1 MLHGT
6 TWNSKIYAGSW
17 KVNSASVEDAARS
30 LQGIFA
36 TDPEYAA
43 KLIQIIKEYNLT
55 QYDDIEN
62 LSEEFKNLDAP
73 ASPLLEAMPSDLK
86 FPEYDG
92 NNTQAPQAM
101 PGEIVHNM
109 CITVSSNWE
118 EKLANSWVM
127 VAFGVQAAPHKVTIQ
142 QLFHKWAMR

>member
-17 KVNSASVEDAARS
+17 KVDSDDVEDAARS

-55 QYDDIEN
+55 QYDD
-62 LSEEFKNLDAP
+62 KND
-73 ASPLLEAMPSDLK
+73 LE
-86 FPEYDG
+86 
-92 NNTQAPQAM
+92 QAR
-101 PGEIVHNM
+101 
-109 CITVSSNWE
+109 
-118 EKLANSWVM
+118 KL
-127 VAFGVQAAPHKVTIQ
+127 
-142 QLFHKWAMR
+142 